1 MLPLTHAISIAC
13 LIARST
19 LEAVVLNLIAIV
31 GYNPLVIEFKISIS
45 L

>member
-1 MLPLTHAISIAC
+1 MFPLTQAISIAC

-19 LEAVVLNLIAIV
+19 RDAVVLNLIAIV
-31 GYNPLVIEFKISIS
+31 GYNPLVIELRISIS

>member
-1 MLPLTHAISIAC
+1 MFPLTHAISIAC

-19 LEAVVLNLIAIV
+19 LDAVVLYLSAMV
-31 GYNPLVIEFKISIS
+31 GYNPLVIELRISMS